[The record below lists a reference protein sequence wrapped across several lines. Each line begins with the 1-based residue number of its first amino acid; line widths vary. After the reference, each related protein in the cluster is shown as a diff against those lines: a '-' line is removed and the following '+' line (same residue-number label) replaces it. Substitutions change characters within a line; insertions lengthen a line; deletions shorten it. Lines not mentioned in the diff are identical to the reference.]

1 MSRSPAADAAPPGR
15 PGRPA
20 TGARRGWVAYLVAI
34 LIAVVCL
41 YLLAWPIVR
50 RVVLHQ
56 DDEVAEELHG
66 QPADP
71 DDDLR

>member
-1 MSRSPAADAAPPGR
+1 MHRSPAADAAPPGR
-15 PGRPA
+15 PA
-20 TGARRGWVAYLVAI
+20 TGAKRGWAAYLVAI
-34 LIAVVCL
+34 LVAMVCL

-66 QPADP
+66 QPANP
-71 DDDLR
+71 EDDLR